1 MALIR
6 GFAQIDDDGRIP
18 LPHSVYVHLGLAGKK
33 GLRVDVVSTGGGTRR
48 PRLVVHP
55 ADYSSKISPLESVV
69 ASGVARVDEEGAIIP
84 EDKILSLVGFT
95 SGDHLE
101 MKMQGTAS
109 QPCLAICHRTSPV
122 RLSRKGTIRHHG
134 KSVRVMKFRY

>member
-1 MALIR
+1 MIR
-6 GFAQIDDDGRIP
+6 GFAQIDDDGRIQ
-18 LPHSVYVHLGLAGKK
+18 LPHSVYVHLGLASNKV
-33 GLRVDVVSTGGGTRR
+33 LRVDVVSTGGGNRR
-48 PRLVVHP
+48 PRLAVHP
-55 ADYSSKISPLESVV
+55 ADYCSKISPLESVV

-101 MKMQGTAS
+101 MKMQGTAGEPS
-109 QPCLAICHRTSPV
+109 LAITHRTSPV

>member
-1 MALIR
+1 M
-6 GFAQIDDDGRIP
+6 
-18 LPHSVYVHLGLAGKK
+18 
-33 GLRVDVVSTGGGTRR
+33 
-48 PRLVVHP
+48 VHP

-69 ASGVARVDEEGAIIP
+69 ASGAARVDEEGAIIP

-101 MKMQGTAS
+101 MKMQGTAN

-122 RLSRKGTIRHHG
+122 RLSGKGTIRHHG

>member
-6 GFAQIDDDGRIP
+6 GFAQIDDEGRIP
-18 LPHSVYVHLGLAGKK
+18 LPHSVYVHMGLAREKVVQ
-33 GLRVDVVSTGGGTRR
+33 VDVVSTRGGNRS

-55 ADYSSKISPLESVV
+55 ADYSSKISPLQSVV
-69 ASGVARVDEEGAIIP
+69 ASGVARVDDEEAIVP
-84 EDKILSLVGFT
+84 EGEILSLVGFAQ
-95 SGDHLE
+95 GDHLE
-101 MKMQGTAS
+101 MKMQGTVG